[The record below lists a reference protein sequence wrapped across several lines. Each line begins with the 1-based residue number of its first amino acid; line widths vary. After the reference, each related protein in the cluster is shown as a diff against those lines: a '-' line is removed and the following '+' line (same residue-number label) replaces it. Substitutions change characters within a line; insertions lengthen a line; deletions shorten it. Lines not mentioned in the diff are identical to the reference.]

1 MIQGESVKSGI
12 EMLDNTRTCVVD
24 ARALKERQQLADDG
38 IVTVLAPISTDG
50 NMVAPP
56 RVSLRGVVISAD
68 PRKMSMWTEREIS
81 WVLSNRWKQLSRQTG
96 PNNFEVDWIGVQRE
110 IENGLSRRMRREL
123 QVEPLILC
131 LAQPAPSGT
140 RAYQPKLDDEVKHQP
155 RHKHYPN
162 VNNQHKTTNQNN
174 FKNQSSKNDQ
184 SQNKPIKESV
194 ENKEEVSSGR
204 TRRRRS
210 AVAS

>member
-1 MIQGESVKSGI
+1 
-12 EMLDNTRTCVVD
+12 
-24 ARALKERQQLADDG
+24 
-38 IVTVLAPISTDG
+38 
-50 NMVAPP
+50 
-56 RVSLRGVVISAD
+56 
-68 PRKMSMWTEREIS
+68 
-81 WVLSNRWKQLSRQTG
+81 
-96 PNNFEVDWIGVQRE
+96 
-110 IENGLSRRMRREL
+110 MRREL

-140 RAYQPKLDDEVKHQP
+140 RAYQPKLDNEVKHQP

-162 VNNQHKTTNQNN
+162 VNNYPNNPRQNN
-174 FKNQSSKNDQ
+174 FKNQLSKSDQ
-184 SQNKPIKESV
+184 SRNTPIKEPG

>member
-1 MIQGESVKSGI
+1 MGANVIYGKEHGIHVSGHGCRDDQRLMLALIKPKFFVPVHGEYRMQVLHGKTAESMGVDPNNILILDNGDTIELRSDSMIQGDPVKSGI

-96 PNNFEVDWIGVQRE
+96 P
-110 IENGLSRRMRREL
+110 
-123 QVEPLILC
+123 C
-131 LAQPAPSGT
+131 LLYTSPS
-140 RAYQPKLDDEVKHQP
+140 P
-155 RHKHYPN
+155 R
-162 VNNQHKTTNQNN
+162 
-174 FKNQSSKNDQ
+174 DR
-184 SQNKPIKESV
+184 
-194 ENKEEVSSGR
+194 G
-204 TRRRRS
+204 
-210 AVAS
+210 